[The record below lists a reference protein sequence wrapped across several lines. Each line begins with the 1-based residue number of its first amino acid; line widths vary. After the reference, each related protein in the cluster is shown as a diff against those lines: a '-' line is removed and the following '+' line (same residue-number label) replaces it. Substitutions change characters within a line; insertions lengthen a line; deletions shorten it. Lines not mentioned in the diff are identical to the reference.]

1 MPPAMEVWGPNH
13 GTTREVLPSSFLCR
27 MSRIVAGTQQR
38 VAVIIAFL
46 VPRSNILTSD
56 TQYKKSVNDYGEG
69 FTHDTFSGYMRSAF
83 PQLL

>member
-46 VPRSNILTSD
+46 VPRSN
-56 TQYKKSVNDYGEG
+56 KKSVNDYGEG